1 LEEELKLLLS
11 TELFQLLEHSYQ
23 MLVLMKQ
30 LELRRQARWTR
41 EANRAA
47 LHAREANRAALHARG
62 QPNPFA
68 LHARVLERECVAGT
82 TLAALHVHAMETW
95 KPGNHMEL
103 ILHA

>member
-30 LELRRQARWTR
+30 LELRRQARWT
-41 EANRAA
+41 
-47 LHAREANRAALHARG
+47 REANRAALHARG